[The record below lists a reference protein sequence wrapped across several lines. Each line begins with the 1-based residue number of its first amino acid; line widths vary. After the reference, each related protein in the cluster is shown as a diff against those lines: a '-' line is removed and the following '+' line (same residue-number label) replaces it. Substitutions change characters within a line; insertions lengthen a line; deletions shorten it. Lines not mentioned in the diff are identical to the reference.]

1 MTNYIIKKNAERLIN
16 YIDMI
21 KTAENLIERQKI
33 DLNKWQPNGF
43 GGLREHYQK
52 RININ
57 LEIIAYLQKRINNI
71 LNNLNK

>member
-1 MTNYIIKKNAERLIN
+1 MTNYIIKKNAQRLIN

-33 DLNKWQPNGF
+33 DLNKWNENGF

-52 RININ
+52 RINTN

>member
-21 KTAENLIERQKI
+21 NEAENRNSRHKNEIIKYKNAWLGNIADHYKERI
-33 DLNKWQPNGF
+33 D
-43 GGLREHYQK
+43 
-52 RININ
+52 IN
-57 LEIIAYLQKRINNI
+57 LAIIAYLQKRVNNI